1 MALLPRYDRAS
12 FSIAELCNVYD
23 YKGENVMR
31 RNVNRMITLIAL
43 VAGVLLAGSDRCGYA
58 DDFKA
63 SIQALQWRNLGPFNG
78 GRGTSVVGHPTNPQV
93 FYFGHSSGG
102 LWKTEDAGAYW
113 TEVGAGQFKY
123 ASVGAIALHEK
134 NPDIMYV
141 GMGEPQMRQSVS
153 WGDGMYK
160 TVDGG
165 KTWKHIGLTEARQI
179 AKVRIH
185 PDNPNLVYVASM
197 GHTWGPSKEKGVF
210 RTKDGGK
217 TWEKVLFKSEK
228 TGCIDLVMN
237 PANPNELFAA
247 LWEFER
253 KAWGL

>member
-1 MALLPRYDRAS
+1 M
-12 FSIAELCNVYD
+12 
-23 YKGENVMR
+23 
-31 RNVNRMITLIAL
+31 
-43 VAGVLLAGSDRCGYA
+43 
-58 DDFKA
+58 
-63 SIQALQWRNLGPFNG
+63 
-78 GRGTSVVGHPTNPQV
+78 VGHPTDPHV
-93 FYFGHSSGG
+93 FWFGHSSGG
-102 LWKTEDAGAYW
+102 LWKTDDAGAYW

-179 AKVRIH
+179 AKVIIH
-185 PDNPNLVYVASM
+185 PDDPDLVYVASM

-228 TGCIDLVMN
+228 TGCIDMVMN
-237 PANPNELFAA
+237 PANPKELFAA
-247 LWEFER
+247 CGSSSAR
-253 KAWGL
+253 PGARRPPVPKAVSGTRPTAGTPGRRSAATRAYRRA